1 MNFLF
6 NTPDAAIDGRFRH
19 SQFHCNFDSGIV
31 LHTEVKYFSLVR
43 SKIADIA
50 EPLTFRLRK
59 FVPDV
64 HGHFRFRLRLTVL
77 TLAPF
82 EPDLRRC
89 TTTLAIVNTS
99 GVIALDVV
107 GVT

>member
-6 NTPDAAIDGRFRH
+6 DTPDAAVYSGLRH
-19 SQFHCNFDSGIV
+19 LQLHCNLDAGVI
-31 LHTEVKYFSLVR
+31 LYAEVKDCQFVR
-43 SKIADIA
+43 GKIADIS
-50 EPLTFRLRK
+50 EPFTFGFRE
-59 FVPDV
+59 FGPNI
-64 HGHFRFRLRLTVL
+64 HGYLRFRLRLTTRTRV
-77 TLAPF
+77 PF

-89 TTTLAIVNTS
+89 TTTLAIIDTS